1 MQPEKLKELLVDS
14 KLIKEDDFNNAL
26 KEAQQSNQSLENMLV
41 EKNLIS
47 DENLGQLIA
56 NDLGFKFVN
65 LKREGIDQNIFSII
79 PQIVAKNQNAI
90 AFGKDN
96 NGIKIAMNDPKNL
109 DFISLMEKKTGEKV
123 IPYYA
128 SKRDISMALD
138 LYNKGL
144 EQKYEELIKKDIAQ
158 IKKPEAEEVPI
169 VKLIDTLIEYAYQN
183 RASDIHIEPLKESII
198 VRFRIDG
205 VLHKVLELPKNLLEA
220 LISRL
225 KILAKLRTDDH
236 FSAQDGKIVQKINGN
251 DIDIR
256 ISIIPITNGENAVLR
271 ILSERARQYTLENL
285 GLQGNDLDKIQN
297 AIKKPWGMILATGPT
312 GCGKTTTLYSILKIL
327 NTTKVNIATI
337 EDPVE
342 YDIEGVNQI
351 QVNPRTNLT
360 FAKGL
365 KSIVRQDPDII
376 MVGEIRDEETA
387 GIAIN
392 SAMTGHLVLS
402 TLHTNDAATT
412 LPRLIDMKV
421 EPFLVSSTINIIIAQ
436 RLVRKICEKCRAS
449 EIIPQEK
456 IDILKKQLDP
466 RIQQLIDKYVVDHE
480 LTVYKSKGCTACQNT
495 GYSGRI
501 GIFEVMEIKENIK
514 ELIMKKANAQEIED
528 QAIKN
533 GMTTMVEDGLKKVS
547 SGVTTLDEV
556 LRVTKE

>member
-1 MQPEKLKELLVDS
+1 MQPEKLKELLVTS
-14 KLIKEDDFNNAL
+14 NLV
-26 KEAQQSNQSLENMLV
+26 KEADFDNAVKIASKEN
-41 EKNLIS
+41 KNLEDVIVDQGS
-47 DENLGQLIA
+47 ITDENLGQLIA

-65 LKREGIDQNIFSII
+65 LKREGIDAKVFSII
-79 PQIVAKNQNAI
+79 PQIVAKNQLAI
-90 AFGKDN
+90 AFAKDGS
-96 NGIKIAMNDPKNL
+96 GIKIAMNDPSNL
-109 DFISLMEKKTGEKV
+109 DFISLMEKKTGEK
-123 IPYYA
+123 ILPYYA
-128 SKRDISMALD
+128 TKKDLILALD

-144 EQKYEELIKKDIAQ
+144 EQKYDELIKKSISE
-158 IKKPEAEEVPI
+158 IKKPEAKEVPI
-169 VKLIDTLIEYAYQN
+169 IKLVDTLIEYAYQN
-183 RASDIHIEPLKESII
+183 RASDIHIEPLKEKII

-205 VLHKVLELPKNLLEA
+205 VLHQVLELPKKLLEA

-236 FSAQDGKIVQKINGN
+236 FSAQDGKISQKINGN

-256 ISIIPITNGENAVLR
+256 ISIVPITNGENAVLR
-271 ILSERARQYTLENL
+271 ILSEKARQYTLESL
-285 GLQGNDLDKIQN
+285 GLQGKDLEKIKN

-312 GCGKTTTLYSILKIL
+312 GCGKTTTLYSVLKIL
-327 NTTKVNIATI
+327 NTSKVNVATI

-449 EIIPQEK
+449 VTVTHEK
-456 IDILKKQLDP
+456 IEALKKQLDP
-466 RIQQLIDKYVVDHE
+466 RIQQIIDKYIVNNE
-480 LTVYKSKGCTACQNT
+480 LIVYQSKGCTACQST
-495 GYSGRI
+495 GFSGRI

-528 QAIKN
+528 QAISN
-533 GMTTMVEDGLKKVS
+533 GMTTMIEDGLQKVS
-547 SGVTTLDEV
+547 SGVTTLEEV

>member
-1 MQPEKLKELLVDS
+1 MTTAELKKILVYPDYIEKK
-14 KLIKEDDFNNAL
+14 DFEKAEQ
-26 KEAQQSNQSLENMLV
+26 EAQSQKRQLEDILI
-41 EKNLIS
+41 EKNLIT
-47 DENLGQLIA
+47 DEHLGQLIA
-56 NDLGFKFVN
+56 NDLNFNFVN
-65 LKREGIDQNIFSII
+65 LKKEGIDESVFPEI
-79 PQIVAKNQNAI
+79 PQIVAEKQQAI
-90 AFGKDN
+90 AFAKTKD
-96 NGIKIAMNDPKNL
+96 GLKIAMNNPNDL
-109 DFISLMEKKTGEKV
+109 DFISLMEKKTGEK
-123 IPYYA
+123 ILPYYA
-128 SKRDISMALD
+128 TKNDLALALD

-144 EQKYEELIKKDIAQ
+144 EQKYAELIKKDISE
-158 IKKPEAEEVPI
+158 IKKPGAKEVPI
-169 VKLIDTLIEYAYQN
+169 IKLVETLIEYAYQN
-183 RASDIHIEPLKESII
+183 RASDIHIEPSKKKIN

-205 VLHKVLELPKNLLEA
+205 VLHQVLELPKNLLEA

-236 FSAQDGKIVQKINGN
+236 FSAQDGKIVQKINN
-251 DIDIR
+251 DEIDIR

-271 ILSERARQYTLENL
+271 ILSERARQFTLESL
-285 GLQGNDLDKIQN
+285 GLQGNDLERIKN
-297 AIKKPWGMILATGPT
+297 AISKPWGMILATGPT

-327 NTTKVNIATI
+327 NTSKVNIATI

-402 TLHTNDAATT
+402 TLHTNDSATT
-412 LPRLIDMKV
+412 LPRLIDMDV

-449 EIIPQEK
+449 ETITSEK
-456 IDILKKQLDP
+456 INNLKKQLDP
-466 RIQQLIDKYVVDHE
+466 RIQKEIDKYIVNHE
-480 LTVYKSKGCTACQNT
+480 LTVYKSTGCKACQNT

-501 GIFEVMEIKENIK
+501 GIYEVMEIKENIK

-528 QAIKN
+528 LAIKN
-533 GMTTMVEDGLKKVS
+533 GMTTMIEDGLKKVAT
-547 SGVTTLDEV
+547 GITTLDEV